1 VRCSRGA
8 GECGGP
14 GQRSGTRRGPQR
26 GATLWVL
33 CAAALQTAC
42 PQLLD
47 DDFGRAGS
55 GEPNAVDSTPPT
67 VLTSTPADGARGVAS
82 DARIEVEFSEPMDTR
97 ATEGAYVSRDLP
109 ARDVSFSW
117 GDGDSVLSIEPKDPL
132 SVASGTHL
140 AEIDAREY
148 RIQLAAGASDR
159 AGNPLAPFEL
169 TFAVVRGLTQVISAS
184 ADRNLSGNW
193 RSDDRYGVEV
203 CEEVDATI
211 CVGDSLAEGS
221 PTYRGFTSFDLSS
234 LPADRHAVS
243 SATLSLVVSASY
255 NLPFLALGP
264 LRLEHVRF
272 DGIGMPSFEQD
283 ARAALGTLGTQGNV
297 GDTLSADVSSA
308 VRADSTERRTQ
319 FRLRFER
326 DRIED
331 GLPNVILFDL
341 ADARLSVTSL
351 VP

>member
-1 VRCSRGA
+1 MRCIRGA

-14 GQRSGTRRGPQR
+14 GQRSGTRRGSKL
-26 GATLWVL
+26 GDALWVL

-55 GEPNAVDSTPPT
+55 GEPNAVDATPPT

-82 DARIEVEFSEPMDTR
+82 DARIEIEFSEPMDTR
-97 ATEGAYVSRDLP
+97 ATEGAYASRDLP

-117 GDGDSVLSIEPKDPL
+117 RDGDSVLSIEPKDAL
-132 SVASGTHL
+132 SVASGTDL

-148 RIQLAAGASDR
+148 RIELSAGASDR

-184 ADRNLSGNW
+184 VDRNLSGNW
-193 RSDDRYGVEV
+193 RSDDSYGVEV
-203 CEEVDATI
+203 CEEIDATI

-221 PTYRGFTSFDLSS
+221 PTYRGFASFDLSS
-234 LPADRHAVS
+234 LPTERLAIG
-243 SATLSLVVSASY
+243 SASLSLVVAASY
-255 NLPFLALGP
+255 NLPFLALGA

-272 DGIGMPSFEQD
+272 DGIGMASFEQD
-283 ARAALGTLGTQGNV
+283 ARATIGTLATQGNV

-308 VRADSTERRTQ
+308 VRADSAERRSQ

-326 DRIED
+326 DRTHD
-331 GLPNVILFDL
+331 GLPNVVLFDL
-341 ADARLSVTSL
+341 ADTRLSVTSL
-351 VP
+351 LP